1 MGNEM
6 TARNV
11 YDEFHDGGYF
21 QDLVVMRVS
30 KFKSENRP
38 QETSRF
44 S

>member
-21 QDLVVMRVS
+21 QDQVCYES
-30 KFKSENRP
+30 
-38 QETSRF
+38 Q
-44 S
+44 